1 MSTILP
7 PVLTLLPMAPML
19 VVMGYSNQPPW
30 QMTPNMQKTIAM
42 VKKRGLVYDCW
53 PKKPGE
59 FLLFLTRKKSCS
71 SSSTFLRKESK
82 LSSTL
87 L

>member
-1 MSTILP
+1 
-7 PVLTLLPMAPML
+7 
-19 VVMGYSNQPPW
+19 
-30 QMTPNMQKTIAM
+30 
-42 VKKRGLVYDCW
+42 
-53 PKKPGE
+53 
-59 FLLFLTRKKSCS
+59 LLFLTRKKSCS